1 MEKNTYEMELA
12 TIQNNCQ
19 ELEQFIN
26 NLNL

>member
-1 MEKNTYEMELA
+1 MKNNTYEMELA

>member
-1 MEKNTYEMELA
+1 MKNLSYDMELA

>member
-1 MEKNTYEMELA
+1 MKNNIYEMELA

-19 ELEQFIN
+19 ELETFIN

>member
-1 MEKNTYEMELA
+1 MKNNTYEMELA

-19 ELEQFIN
+19 ELETFIN

>member
-1 MEKNTYEMELA
+1 MKNNTYEMELA

-19 ELEQFIN
+19 ELQEFIN

>member
-1 MEKNTYEMELA
+1 MKNLSYEMELA

-19 ELEQFIN
+19 ELETFIN

>member
-1 MEKNTYEMELA
+1 MKNNNYEMELA

-19 ELEQFIN
+19 ELETFIN